1 MTEFA
6 EPYSARVTAIMLG
19 TPEEDSADPREGE
32 ATTIGLAMAVT
43 LKDDLPEIEAALAR
57 LYDYCDAQIADRR
70 ANPREDFVTA
80 FVNAADPEDGRL
92 SDEELRDGLTMLIF
106 AAFDTTRNQLGLAMQ
121 TFPGQ
126 PRPVAAARPA
136 SRPRRQ
142 GRRGDHAPEPD
153 HPLGDPRGRRGLRIR
168 GCGTQGRHHRAP
180 LRRSR
185 EAPTPGLHPRTG
197 HHRRTQAALRFRRR
211 PALLP
216 GPLRRPRRYERGAA
230 AAGRDA
236 WSTRTNCPAPPGFPT
251 PATPDPSPSPSASP
265 QPPDIRRSDDHPPA
279 RRAPASQRHQRA
291 PHRRALETIAE
302 RGVEFV
308 YFQAITITGRVVGK
322 VAPARHFERLAVK
335 GVQQHQT
342 AIANPQGTR
351 EGVLLAGGVNAPEY
365 TAIPDLDT
373 FAVLPWD
380 TSFARVFCRLYEPD
394 HLAVDAGIEL
404 ACDSRALLQRAHT
417 GFTDRTGLELR
428 TGCEPE
434 MTWQGEGLEA
444 QFRPGSSPA
453 YHIEHLERNRPIVKK
468 VVEYAQA
475 LGLDMIEG
483 DYEDEFQVELNFM
496 YDHANLTAD
505 RLTTY
510 RQICKQVARELGI
523 QASFMPKPATGMMGN
538 GCHHNFSLWRDG
550 VNVLI
555 EPGVTELHPLRDR
568 QARPRRVAVALG
580 GRHAGQ
586 RVHGELLQTL
596 LGRRAI
602 RAVEDQLGPGQQD
615 LHGAAVGQRA
625 PGVQAA
631 RRRRE
636 PLPVAHR
643 SCSRRVRTA

>member
-1 MTEFA
+1 MT
-6 EPYSARVTAIMLG
+6 T
-19 TPEEDSADPREGE
+19 TPLDAHRQTNASSPLLAD
-32 ATTIGLAMAVT
+32 V
-43 LKDDLPEIEAALAR
+43 
-57 LYDYCDAQIADRR
+57 
-70 ANPREDFVTA
+70 
-80 FVNAADPEDGRL
+80 
-92 SDEELRDGLTMLIF
+92 
-106 AAFDTTRNQLGLAMQ
+106 
-121 TFPGQ
+121 
-126 PRPVAAARPA
+126 
-136 SRPRRQ
+136 
-142 GRRGDHAPEPD
+142 
-153 HPLGDPRGRRGLRIR
+153 
-168 GCGTQGRHHRAP
+168 
-180 LRRSR
+180 
-185 EAPTPGLHPRTG
+185 
-197 HHRRTQAALRFRRR
+197 
-211 PALLP
+211 
-216 GPLRRPRRYERGAA
+216 
-230 AAGRDA
+230 
-236 WSTRTNCPAPPGFPT
+236 
-251 PATPDPSPSPSASP
+251 
-265 QPPDIRRSDDHPPA
+265 
-279 RRAPASQRHQRA
+279 
-291 PHRRALETIAE
+291 LETIAD

-342 AIANPQGTR
+342 AIANLQGTR

-404 ACDSRALLQRAHT
+404 ACDSRALLQRAHA

-538 GCHHNFSLWRDG
+538 GCHHNFSLWRDD
-550 VNVLI
+550 VNVLVD
-555 EPGVTELHPLRDR
+555 PGVTELHLSEIGKH
-568 QARPRRVAVALG
+568 ALG
-580 GRHAGQ
+580 GLLAHSAGAMLVNGSTVNSYKRYWDAGQ
-586 RVHGELLQTL
+586 FAPSKINWGLDNKTCTVRLSAN
-596 LGRRAI
+596 GRL
-602 RAVEDQLGPGQQD
+602 EYKLPD
-615 LHGAAVGQRA
+615 AAVNPYLSHTILLAACEDGMKNA
-625 PGVQAA
+625 TDPGVPCQGSSYDTPQDERFPALPLTLGDAITAFGKDTVITEAFGPKLSALLIDFHTDEWA
-631 RRRRE
+631 RFCGYVTDWERE
-636 PLPVAHR
+636 MYWNDAP
-643 SCSRRVRTA
+643 